1 MSFLFGAMDLNSI
14 VRLCILFLM
23 FTSLFLV
30 GCSFSSVENPKE
42 QSNGPVASTDD
53 SNQSAENSDK
63 NTKEK
68 IAKHMQ
74 LNGTILYQQLE
85 GGFFGFISDSGDKYL
100 PIGLAKQFKQNGLKV
115 KLVATKI
122 EDIVTTQQFGQS
134 IKVIEVTVIDKSK
147 VSPAQKDL

>member
-1 MSFLFGAMDLNSI
+1 MSFLIGAVNLNNI

-23 FTSLFLV
+23 FISLFIF

-42 QSNGPVASTDD
+42 QSNGPVASTDN
-53 SNQSAENSDK
+53 SNQTAENSDK
-63 NTKEK
+63 NAKDK
-68 IAKHMQ
+68 IVKHLQ

-100 PIGLAKQFKQNGLKV
+100 PIGLATQFKQNGLKV

-134 IKVIEVTVIDKSK
+134 IKVIQVTVIDESK